1 MGEEGVGDGG
11 GGGQGMGEEG
21 GRGWG
26 KRGRGREIL
35 GAGVI
40 PKFVVFLLYFY
51 VLQCKHSVSEVSNDV
66 LR

>member
-1 MGEEGVGDGG
+1 MGEEGVGQGG
-11 GGGQGMGEEG
+11 GG

-26 KRGRGREIL
+26 KRGRGRETL